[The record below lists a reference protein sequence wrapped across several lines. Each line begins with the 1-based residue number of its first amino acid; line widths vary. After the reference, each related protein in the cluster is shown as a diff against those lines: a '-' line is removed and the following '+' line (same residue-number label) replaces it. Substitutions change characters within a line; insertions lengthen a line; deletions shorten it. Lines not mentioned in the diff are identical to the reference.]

1 MAEIT
6 TKRERELMALCKE
19 RGIAVIRKGQAIRL
33 SGPGVDMIVASL
45 KTVSP
50 DDLKAPFDNHRTP

>member
-6 TKRERELMALCKE
+6 TKREREILAVCKE

-33 SGPGVDMIVASL
+33 SGRGVDMIVASL
-45 KTVSP
+45 KAVTSAE
-50 DDLKAPFDNHRTP
+50 LRAPFEKGQ